1 MDPGGC
7 HPAGIT
13 RRRSDAGGRHDRP
26 SQPFG
31 RPGPSPEQLARW
43 NPWHEF
49 TGTFA
54 QRLVEGWNNGPV
66 HPLWSVFFLLMI
78 AAAIAA
84 CLDRRWRPLALATL
98 IAAALLTAKLNR
110 TALVD
115 GNTLFAVD
123 LYRREASQ
131 PDTNI
136 FFSPYSISTAM
147 AMVDAGARGATAT
160 EIEKA
165 MLEP

>member
-1 MDPGGC
+1 M
-7 HPAGIT
+7 
-13 RRRSDAGGRHDRP
+13 
-26 SQPFG
+26 
-31 RPGPSPEQLARW
+31 
-43 NPWHEF
+43 
-49 TGTFA
+49 
-54 QRLVEGWNNGPV
+54 
-66 HPLWSVFFLLMI
+66 
-78 AAAIAA
+78 
-84 CLDRRWRPLALATL
+84 L

-147 AMVDAGARGATAT
+147 AMVDAGAHGATAT

-165 MLEP
+165 MRFPFAGKRLA